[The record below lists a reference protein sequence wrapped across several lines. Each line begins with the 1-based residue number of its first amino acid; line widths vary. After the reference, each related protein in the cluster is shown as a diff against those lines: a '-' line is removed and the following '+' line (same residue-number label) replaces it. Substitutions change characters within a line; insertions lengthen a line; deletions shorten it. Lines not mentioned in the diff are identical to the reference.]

1 MFLAKFWGKWS
12 SYRSNRAE
20 NNKLQRRGRALERAC
35 FEALED
41 RQLMSMSIV
50 DFELVDADTDAAI
63 MTLKDGTV
71 LDVSKLP
78 TRNLTIKANKDGTD
92 IDSVRFG
99 LDGNSNYR
107 TDNGYPYALSDSVG
121 SDFDAWA
128 LPANGTHTLKATPYD
143 ANDGAGTAGTSHTVS
158 FSVVNGTGT
167 ATPPTTTTPQAPS
180 STTSG
185 GSAAFVSSDTTPRG
199 DWKGVYGSEGHHVI
213 GDAARVPSYAKVTPV
228 NAGYYLWADHKVYGN
243 ELQRSSQ
250 SGYIAGTYYSSTSFN
265 VDVNVTDGREH
276 KVTMYFMDYEGAG
289 RRQKVEVLRASD
301 GAVLDTRTF
310 GTDFHRGVYQSWNVT
325 GNVRFRVTRTAG
337 INAVVSGIFFDPAA
351 GGTSTTTPTTT
362 TPSAPT
368 TTVGGLVAPSQTV
381 INQAIAK
388 PLIRYNRSIAGG
400 AHTDQPSTGE
410 APMLMAAAAKAGNTT
425 ADARIL
431 QQIRYTITGGNDIT
445 ANGGYPSQHE
455 RHVTGMIAV
464 VRHVPRIW
472 DQLTPAERA
481 KVDTM
486 MKASLVASAFT
497 TSDTNPYVLART
509 SERALDGDSNVGRNW
524 NPNYRE
530 GMVGGVL
537 VGMAYFGG
545 PDAVNAILNNYDHDE
560 FVGQLKAYGLSNGYQ
575 TFNWKS
581 ANPSASAP
589 TGTQIENAVYNYRYL
604 GLSINNPMGIYWK
617 LTENTYGKNVAAGLN
632 GGAGINGYG
641 RILSGADALPNK
653 GALGMLKEF
662 DSSDGNGARSSAT
675 YAYDGY
681 RVNQTN
687 MYVLIANGYWNKAS
701 GEAASSLSRIKVGAT
716 DLWYKLSKGYS
727 NYAKGASRGEDS
739 LAENGKHFEFT
750 REVWENVL
758 KEYHNI

>member
-12 SYRSNRAE
+12 SYRSNRAN
-20 NNKLQRRGRALERAC
+20 NNKLQHRTRVLERAC

-41 RQLMSMSIV
+41 RQLMSMSVV
-50 DFELVDADTDAAI
+50 DFELVNADTDAKI
-63 MTLKDGTV
+63 MTLKNGAV

-78 TRNLTIKANKDGTD
+78 TRNVTIKANKDGTD
-92 IDSVRFG
+92 IDSVRFA

-121 SDFDAWA
+121 SDFAAWA
-128 LPANGTHTLKATPYD
+128 LPANGTHTLKATPYN
-143 ANDGAGTAGTSHTVS
+143 ANDGAGTAGSSHTVS

-167 ATPPTTTTPQAPS
+167 ATTPQAPS
-180 STTSG
+180 YTTVSG
-185 GSAAFVSSDTTPRG
+185 GSAAFVGSDTTPRG

-213 GDAARVPSYAKVTPV
+213 GDVARVPSYAKVTPV
-228 NAGYYLWADHKVYGN
+228 NSNFYRWADHKLFGN

-250 SGYIAGTYYSSTSFN
+250 SGYIAATWYSDTSFN
-265 VDVNVTDGREH
+265 VDVNITDGKEH
-276 KVTMYFMDYEGAG
+276 EVTMYFMDWEGAG

-310 GTDFHRGVYQSWNVT
+310 GTDFQRGVYQSWNVK
-325 GNVRFRVTRTAG
+325 GNVRFRITRTAG
-337 INAVVSGIFFDPAA
+337 INAVLNGIFFDPAA
-351 GGTSTTTPTTT
+351 AATSTPTTPTAPTEPTT
-362 TPSAPT
+362 TAPT
-368 TTVGGLVAPSQTV
+368 TTVSGLVAPSQTV

-400 AHTDQPSTGE
+400 AHTDQPTTGE

-464 VRHVPRIW
+464 VRHIPRIW
-472 DQLTPAERA
+472 NQLSSAEKT
-481 KVDTM
+481 KVDLM

-537 VGMAYFGG
+537 VGVAYFGTAAA
-545 PDAVNAILNNYDHDE
+545 DDLLDYYDHDA
-560 FVGQLKAYGLSNGYQ
+560 FVAQLKAHGLSNSYQ

-589 TGTQIENAVYNYRYL
+589 TGTQIEGAVRNYRYL
-604 GLSINNPMGIYWK
+604 GLSADNVMGIYWK
-617 LTENTYGKNVAAGLN
+617 LTENTYGKNVTAGLN

-653 GALGMLKEF
+653 GVLGMLKEF

-687 MYVLIANGYWNKAS
+687 MDVLIANGYWNKAS
-701 GEAASSLSRIKVGAT
+701 SEAASSLSRIKVGAT

-750 REVWENVL
+750 REMWESVL